1 MSSNFQTI
9 AVERRLIDKLLIK
22 EMVFVL
28 VFSVLLQVLIHL
40 IPSGNVPAGA
50 YLLPLFYAP
59 FIAVLF
65 FRLQVGIVVAL
76 LSPLCN
82 YLITGNPVPEL
93 LGVITIEL
101 VAFVLLSKLLSNYNI
116 TRYINAPVSFIL
128 TKVFSS
134 FVILLLPFLFVTGN
148 AWTYFS
154 NSIKNGL
161 VGILLLLI
169 INYFAIKL
177 YQKIKK

>member
-101 VAFVLLSKLLSNYNI
+101 VAFVLLSNWQQVCLRVRSKNNSSIPWLYKRRKSNRTKYVLLF
-116 TRYINAPVSFIL
+116 RL
-128 TKVFSS
+128 
-134 FVILLLPFLFVTGN
+134 
-148 AWTYFS
+148 YF
-154 NSIKNGL
+154 GR
-161 VGILLLLI
+161 
-169 INYFAIKL
+169 
-177 YQKIKK
+177 

>member
-116 TRYINAPVSFIL
+116 TRYIKCSCKFYINKSIFFLCNFAAAVFICNRKCL
-128 TKVFSS
+128 D
-134 FVILLLPFLFVTGN
+134 LFLKFNQKWFGRNITP
-148 AWTYFS
+148 
-154 NSIKNGL
+154 L
-161 VGILLLLI
+161 
-169 INYFAIKL
+169 NYQLFC
-177 YQKIKK
+177 Y